1 IWTLLTWE
9 RGWSHVSEATGE
21 VWDAVASNPKPNED
35 LGYDL
40 QPLNVITVGE
50 ANEQCMVL
58 PSNSNHLEN
67 DEFMVADPSSI
78 CDLHEHR

>member
-1 IWTLLTWE
+1 M
-9 RGWSHVSEATGE
+9 SKATGE
-21 VWDAVASNPKPNED
+21 VWDAVASNPNPNED

-40 QPLNVITVGE
+40 QALNVITVGE
-50 ANEQCMVL
+50 ADEQCMIL
-58 PSNSNHLEN
+58 PSDSDHLAD